1 MGILRCLS
9 GSRLGLYPETLNL
22 GRDTHLV
29 LSRSKAE
36 VRRRCGKLFWPFKGS
51 CDKLTRHKFHNLC
64 YTIIMVRKIPPRDS
78 ESHETNDQREILTD
92 EIETLP
98 IQSETALFKSF
109 GKKKK
114 LIWVSLLAIISA
126 TTFGSLKFLIDQKT
140 SLNPTSESSLTNILS
155 VQATPIKLVNSY
167 SVSQSYTGV
176 VEAKRTSELGF
187 EQSGLL
193 KSIYI
198 EEGEKVAKGEIIAQ
212 LDTSQTQ
219 AQKAVLIAQKERA
232 IATLKELQTG
242 PRVEVIAATRA
253 SLAQE
258 LAKLQE
264 LQTGP
269 RIEVI
274 AATQASLAQELAKL
288 QELQTGTRTEDI
300 EAARSAV
307 LDLEEQVELA
317 QLREKRREE
326 LYKQGAISQEQ
337 LDEASTETDTLNA
350 RLKKGRSELEK
361 LQTGTRSEQ
370 IEAQKARVR
379 QVQSQLDELVTG
391 TRREQIEAQKARV
404 RQVESQL
411 DELMAGTRREQI
423 EAQKARVRQV
433 QSQLDE
439 LMAGTRSEQIEAQ
452 KAEVKQ
458 FEAQISEIDV
468 VLRKSI
474 LYAPFTGTISVRHL
488 DEGVVVNATQTVVRL
503 VEDGERKV
511 RVGVPPTQ
519 ASRLKIGSLE
529 KVKVAQKILSV
540 QVLSILPE
548 VDSMTRTQS
557 VILALPQA
565 IAPGTIVKLELN
577 QIETVTGYW
586 LPTSAL
592 VWGER
597 GLLACFALVS
607 PKKSDLDLPP
617 LTYQT
622 EKRMVEVLHTQG
634 DRSLVRGLLKP
645 GELVVTTG
653 TNQLAPGQ
661 LVRYRFFG
669 QEKH

>member
-1 MGILRCLS
+1 MMEKKLLDSKPHQTNGTV
-9 GSRLGLYPETLNL
+9 ET
-22 GRDTHLV
+22 
-29 LSRSKAE
+29 
-36 VRRRCGKLFWPFKGS
+36 
-51 CDKLTRHKFHNLC
+51 
-64 YTIIMVRKIPPRDS
+64 
-78 ESHETNDQREILTD
+78 LTD
-92 EIETLP
+92 EIGTVA
-98 IQSETALFKSF
+98 IQSEMALFKPF

-114 LIWVSLLAIISA
+114 LIWVSLLVVILA
-126 TTFGSLKFLIDQKT
+126 TTFGSLKFLINRKI
-140 SLNPTSESSLTNILS
+140 SLKRTSESSLTNILS

-198 EEGEKVAKGEIIAQ
+198 EEGEKVGKGEAIAQ

-219 AQKAVLIAQKERA
+219 AQKSVLIAQKERA

-253 SLAQE
+253 SLEQE
-258 LAKLQE
+258 KATLKE

-269 RIEVI
+269 RVEVI
-274 AATQASLAQELAKL
+274 AATQASLAQEKAKLQELQTGPRVEVIAATRASLEQEKAKL
-288 QELQTGTRTEDI
+288 QELQTGTRIEDI
-300 EAARSAV
+300 QAARSVV

-337 LDEASTETDTLNA
+337 LDVASTETDTLNA
-350 RLKKGRSELEK
+350 RLKRGQSELEK

-379 QVQSQLDELVTG
+379 QVQSQLDEL
-391 TRREQIEAQKARV
+391 I
-404 RQVESQL
+404 
-411 DELMAGTRREQI
+411 
-423 EAQKARVRQV
+423 
-433 QSQLDE
+433 
-439 LMAGTRSEQIEAQ
+439 AGTRSEQIEAQ
-452 KAEVKQ
+452 KAEVKR

-488 DEGVVVNATQTVVRL
+488 DEGVVVNATQAVVRL

-519 ASRLKIGSLE
+519 ASRLRIGSLE
-529 KVKVAQKILSV
+529 EVRVAQKTLSA

-592 VWGER
+592 VWGKR

-607 PKKSDLDLPP
+607 PQKSDLVIPP

-622 EKRMVEVLHTQG
+622 EKRMVEVLHTEG

-653 TNQLAPGQ
+653 TNQLVPGQ

-669 QEKH
+669 QEKNQ

>member
-1 MGILRCLS
+1 MMEKKLLDSKPHKKNGTV
-9 GSRLGLYPETLNL
+9 ET
-22 GRDTHLV
+22 
-29 LSRSKAE
+29 
-36 VRRRCGKLFWPFKGS
+36 
-51 CDKLTRHKFHNLC
+51 
-64 YTIIMVRKIPPRDS
+64 
-78 ESHETNDQREILTD
+78 LTD
-92 EIETLP
+92 EIGTVP
-98 IQSETALFKSF
+98 IQSEMALFKPF

-114 LIWVSLLAIISA
+114 LIWVSLLVVILA
-126 TTFGSLKFLIDQKT
+126 TTFGSLKFLINRKI
-140 SLNPTSESSLTNILS
+140 SLKRTSESSLTNILS

-198 EEGEKVAKGEIIAQ
+198 EEGEKVGKGEAIAQ

-219 AQKAVLIAQKERA
+219 AQKSVLIAQKERA

-253 SLAQE
+253 SLEQE
-258 LAKLQE
+258 KATLKE

-269 RIEVI
+269 RVEVI
-274 AATQASLAQELAKL
+274 AATQASLAQEKAKLQELQTGPRVEVIAATRASLEQEKAKL
-288 QELQTGTRTEDI
+288 QELQTGTRIEDI
-300 EAARSAV
+300 QAARSVV

-337 LDEASTETDTLNA
+337 LDVASTETDTLNA
-350 RLKKGRSELEK
+350 RLKRGRSELEK

-379 QVQSQLDELVTG
+379 QVQSQLDELIVG
-391 TRREQIEAQKARV
+391 TRSEQIE
-404 RQVESQL
+404 
-411 DELMAGTRREQI
+411 D
-423 EAQKARVRQV
+423 QKARVRQV

-439 LMAGTRSEQIEAQ
+439 LIAGTRSEQIEAQ
-452 KAEVKQ
+452 KAEVKR

-488 DEGVVVNATQTVVRL
+488 DEGVVVNATQAVVRL

-519 ASRLKIGSLE
+519 ASRLRIGSLE
-529 KVKVAQKILSV
+529 EVRVAQKTLSA

-607 PKKSDLDLPP
+607 PQKSDLVIPP

-622 EKRMVEVLHTQG
+622 EKRMVEVLHTEG

-653 TNQLAPGQ
+653 TNQLVPGQ

-669 QEKH
+669 QEKNQ

>member
-1 MGILRCLS
+1 MITLLIVTFYIGFMKQKKLLDS
-9 GSRLGLYPETLNL
+9 KSHQTNGTVETL
-22 GRDTHLV
+22 T
-29 LSRSKAE
+29 
-36 VRRRCGKLFWPFKGS
+36 
-51 CDKLTRHKFHNLC
+51 DKIGT
-64 YTIIMVRKIPPRDS
+64 V
-78 ESHETNDQREILTD
+78 Q
-92 EIETLP
+92 
-98 IQSETALFKSF
+98 IQSEIALFKPF

-114 LIWVSLLAIISA
+114 LIWVSLLVVILA
-126 TTFGSLKFLIDQKT
+126 TTFGSLKFLINRKI
-140 SLNPTSESSLTNILS
+140 SLKRTSESSLTNILS
-155 VQATPIKLVNSY
+155 VQAIPIKLVNSY

-193 KSIYI
+193 KFIYV
-198 EEGEKVAKGEIIAQ
+198 EEGEKVGKGEAIAQ

-219 AQKAVLIAQKERA
+219 AQKSVLIAQKERA

-253 SLAQE
+253 SLEQE
-258 LAKLQE
+258 KATLKE

-269 RIEVI
+269 RVEVI
-274 AATQASLAQELAKL
+274 AATQASLAQEKAKLQELQTGPRVEVIAATRASLEQEKAKL
-288 QELQTGTRTEDI
+288 QELQTGTRIEDI
-300 EAARSAV
+300 QAARSVV

-337 LDEASTETDTLNA
+337 LDVASTETDTLNA
-350 RLKKGRSELEK
+350 RLKRGRSELEK

-379 QVQSQLDELVTG
+379 QVQSQLDEL
-391 TRREQIEAQKARV
+391 I
-404 RQVESQL
+404 
-411 DELMAGTRREQI
+411 
-423 EAQKARVRQV
+423 
-433 QSQLDE
+433 
-439 LMAGTRSEQIEAQ
+439 AGTRSEQIEAQ
-452 KAEVKQ
+452 KAEVKR

-488 DEGVVVNATQTVVRL
+488 DEGVVVNATQAVVRL

-519 ASRLKIGSLE
+519 ASRLRIGSLE
-529 KVKVAQKILSV
+529 EVRVAQKTLSA

-607 PKKSDLDLPP
+607 PQKSDLVIPP

-622 EKRMVEVLHTQG
+622 EKRMVEVLHTEG

-653 TNQLAPGQ
+653 TNQLVPGQ

-669 QEKH
+669 QEKNQ

>member
-1 MGILRCLS
+1 MITLLIVTFYIGFMKQKKLLDS
-9 GSRLGLYPETLNL
+9 KSHQTNGTVETL
-22 GRDTHLV
+22 T
-29 LSRSKAE
+29 
-36 VRRRCGKLFWPFKGS
+36 
-51 CDKLTRHKFHNLC
+51 DKIGT
-64 YTIIMVRKIPPRDS
+64 V
-78 ESHETNDQREILTD
+78 
-92 EIETLP
+92 P
-98 IQSETALFKSF
+98 IQSEIALFKPF

-114 LIWVSLLAIISA
+114 LIWVSLLVVILA
-126 TTFGSLKFLIDQKT
+126 TTFGSLKFLINRKI
-140 SLNPTSESSLTNILS
+140 SLKRTSESSLTNILS
-155 VQATPIKLVNSY
+155 VQAIPIKLVNSY

-198 EEGEKVAKGEIIAQ
+198 EEGEKVGKGEAIAQ

-219 AQKAVLIAQKERA
+219 AQKSVLIAQKERA

-253 SLAQE
+253 SLEQE
-258 LAKLQE
+258 KATLKE

-269 RIEVI
+269 RVEVI
-274 AATQASLAQELAKL
+274 AATQASLAQEKAKLQELQTGPRVEVIAATRASLEQEKAKL
-288 QELQTGTRTEDI
+288 QELQTGTRIEDI
-300 EAARSAV
+300 QAARSVV

-337 LDEASTETDTLNA
+337 LDVASTETDTLNA
-350 RLKKGRSELEK
+350 RLKRGRSELEK

-379 QVQSQLDELVTG
+379 QVQSQLDEL
-391 TRREQIEAQKARV
+391 I
-404 RQVESQL
+404 
-411 DELMAGTRREQI
+411 
-423 EAQKARVRQV
+423 
-433 QSQLDE
+433 
-439 LMAGTRSEQIEAQ
+439 AGTRSEQIEAQ
-452 KAEVKQ
+452 KAEVKR

-488 DEGVVVNATQTVVRL
+488 DEGVVVNATQAVVRL

-519 ASRLKIGSLE
+519 ASRLRIGSLE
-529 KVKVAQKILSV
+529 EVRIAQKTLSA

-548 VDSMTRTQS
+548 VDSTTRTQS

-607 PKKSDLDLPP
+607 PQKSDLVIPP

-653 TNQLAPGQ
+653 TNQLVPGQ

-669 QEKH
+669 QEKNQ

>member
-1 MGILRCLS
+1 MMEKKLLDSKPHKKNGTV
-9 GSRLGLYPETLNL
+9 ET
-22 GRDTHLV
+22 
-29 LSRSKAE
+29 
-36 VRRRCGKLFWPFKGS
+36 
-51 CDKLTRHKFHNLC
+51 
-64 YTIIMVRKIPPRDS
+64 
-78 ESHETNDQREILTD
+78 LTD
-92 EIETLP
+92 EIGTVP
-98 IQSETALFKSF
+98 IQSEMALFKPF

-114 LIWVSLLAIISA
+114 LIWVSLLVVILA
-126 TTFGSLKFLIDQKT
+126 TTFGSLKFLINRNI
-140 SLNPTSESSLTNILS
+140 SLKRTSESSLTNILS

-198 EEGEKVAKGEIIAQ
+198 EEGEKVGKGEAIAQ

-219 AQKAVLIAQKERA
+219 AQKSVLIAQKERA

-253 SLAQE
+253 SLEQEKATLKELQTGPRVEVIAATQASLAQE
-258 LAKLQE
+258 KAKLQE

-274 AATQASLAQELAKL
+274 AATRASLEQEKAKL
-288 QELQTGTRTEDI
+288 QELQTGTRIEDI
-300 EAARSAV
+300 QAARSVV

-337 LDEASTETDTLNA
+337 LDVASTETDTLNA
-350 RLKKGRSELEK
+350 RLKRGRSELEK

-379 QVQSQLDELVTG
+379 QVQSQLDELIVG
-391 TRREQIEAQKARV
+391 TR
-404 RQVESQL
+404 S
-411 DELMAGTRREQI
+411 EQI

-439 LMAGTRSEQIEAQ
+439 LIAGTRSEQIEAQ
-452 KAEVKQ
+452 KAEVKR

-488 DEGVVVNATQTVVRL
+488 DEGVVVNATQAVVRL

-519 ASRLKIGSLE
+519 ASRLRIGSLE
-529 KVKVAQKILSV
+529 EVRVAQKTLSA

-607 PKKSDLDLPP
+607 PQKSDLVIPP

-622 EKRMVEVLHTQG
+622 EKRMVEVLHTEG

-653 TNQLAPGQ
+653 TNQLVPGQ

-669 QEKH
+669 QEKNQ

>member
-1 MGILRCLS
+1 MKQKKLLDSKSDQTNGTV
-9 GSRLGLYPETLNL
+9 ETL
-22 GRDTHLV
+22 T
-29 LSRSKAE
+29 
-36 VRRRCGKLFWPFKGS
+36 
-51 CDKLTRHKFHNLC
+51 DK
-64 YTIIMVRKIPPRDS
+64 
-78 ESHETNDQREILTD
+78 
-92 EIETLP
+92 IEAVS
-98 IQSETALFKSF
+98 IQSETALFKSK

-114 LIWVSLLAIISA
+114 LTWVGLLVVILA
-126 TTFGSLKFLIDQKT
+126 TTFGSRKFLIYRKT
-140 SLNPTSESSLTNILS
+140 SLKRTSESSLANILS

-193 KSIYI
+193 KFIYV
-198 EEGEKVAKGEIIAQ
+198 EEGKKVGKGEAIAQ

-219 AQKAVLIAQKERA
+219 AQKSVLIAQKERA

-258 LAKLQE
+258 KAKLQE

-269 RIEVI
+269 RVEVI
-274 AATQASLAQELAKL
+274 AATRASLTQEQAKL

-300 EAARSAV
+300 EAARSVV

-337 LDEASTETDTLNA
+337 LDVASTETDTLNA
-350 RLKKGRSELEK
+350 RLKRGRSELEK
-361 LQTGTRSEQ
+361 LQT
-370 IEAQKARVR
+370 
-379 QVQSQLDELVTG
+379 
-391 TRREQIEAQKARV
+391 
-404 RQVESQL
+404 
-411 DELMAGTRREQI
+411 GTRREQI

-439 LMAGTRSEQIEAQ
+439 LIAGTRSEQIEAQ
-452 KAEVKQ
+452 KAEVKR

-488 DEGVVVNATQTVVRL
+488 DEGVVVNATQAVVRL

-519 ASRLKIGSLE
+519 ASRLRIGSLE
-529 KVKVAQKILSV
+529 EVRIAQKTLSA

-607 PKKSDLDLPP
+607 PQKSDLVIPP

-622 EKRMVEVLHTQG
+622 EKRMVEVLHTEG

-653 TNQLAPGQ
+653 TNQLVPGQ

-669 QEKH
+669 QEKNQ

>member
-1 MGILRCLS
+1 MMEKKLLDSKPHKKNGTV
-9 GSRLGLYPETLNL
+9 ET
-22 GRDTHLV
+22 
-29 LSRSKAE
+29 
-36 VRRRCGKLFWPFKGS
+36 
-51 CDKLTRHKFHNLC
+51 
-64 YTIIMVRKIPPRDS
+64 
-78 ESHETNDQREILTD
+78 LTD
-92 EIETLP
+92 EIGTVP
-98 IQSETALFKSF
+98 IQSEMALFKPF

-114 LIWVSLLAIISA
+114 LIWVSLLVVILA
-126 TTFGSLKFLIDQKT
+126 TTFGSLKFLINRKI
-140 SLNPTSESSLTNILS
+140 SLKRTSESSLTNILS

-198 EEGEKVAKGEIIAQ
+198 EEGEKVGKGEAIAQ

-219 AQKAVLIAQKERA
+219 AQKSVLIAQKERA

-253 SLAQE
+253 SLEQE
-258 LAKLQE
+258 KATLKE

-269 RIEVI
+269 RVEVI
-274 AATQASLAQELAKL
+274 AATQASLAQEKAKLQELQTGPRVEVIAATRASLEQEKAKL
-288 QELQTGTRTEDI
+288 QELQTGTRIEDI
-300 EAARSAV
+300 QAARSVV

-337 LDEASTETDTLNA
+337 LDVASTETDTLNA
-350 RLKKGRSELEK
+350 RLKRGRSELEK

-379 QVQSQLDELVTG
+379 QVQSQLDELIVG
-391 TRREQIEAQKARV
+391 TR
-404 RQVESQL
+404 S
-411 DELMAGTRREQI
+411 EQI

-439 LMAGTRSEQIEAQ
+439 LIAGTRSEQIEAQ
-452 KAEVKQ
+452 KAEVKR

-488 DEGVVVNATQTVVRL
+488 DEGVVVNATQAVVRL

-519 ASRLKIGSLE
+519 ASRLRIGSLE
-529 KVKVAQKILSV
+529 EVRVAQKTLSA

-607 PKKSDLDLPP
+607 PQKSDLVIPP

-622 EKRMVEVLHTQG
+622 EKRMVEVLHTEG

-653 TNQLAPGQ
+653 TNQLVPGQ

-669 QEKH
+669 QEKNQ

>member
-1 MGILRCLS
+1 MMEKKLLDSKPHKKNGTV
-9 GSRLGLYPETLNL
+9 ET
-22 GRDTHLV
+22 
-29 LSRSKAE
+29 
-36 VRRRCGKLFWPFKGS
+36 
-51 CDKLTRHKFHNLC
+51 
-64 YTIIMVRKIPPRDS
+64 
-78 ESHETNDQREILTD
+78 LTD
-92 EIETLP
+92 EIGTVP
-98 IQSETALFKSF
+98 IQSEMALFKPF

-114 LIWVSLLAIISA
+114 LIWVSLLVVILA
-126 TTFGSLKFLIDQKT
+126 TTFGSLKFLINRKI
-140 SLNPTSESSLTNILS
+140 SLKRTSESSLTNILS

-198 EEGEKVAKGEIIAQ
+198 EEGEKIGKGEAIAQ

-219 AQKAVLIAQKERA
+219 AQKSVLIAQKERA

-253 SLAQE
+253 SLEQEKATLKELQTGPRVEVIAATQASLAQE
-258 LAKLQE
+258 KAKLQE

-274 AATQASLAQELAKL
+274 AATRASLEQEKAKL
-288 QELQTGTRTEDI
+288 QELQTGTRIEDI
-300 EAARSAV
+300 QAARSVV

-337 LDEASTETDTLNA
+337 LDVASTETDTLNA
-350 RLKKGRSELEK
+350 RLKRGRSELEK

-379 QVQSQLDELVTG
+379 QVQSQLDEL
-391 TRREQIEAQKARV
+391 I
-404 RQVESQL
+404 
-411 DELMAGTRREQI
+411 
-423 EAQKARVRQV
+423 
-433 QSQLDE
+433 
-439 LMAGTRSEQIEAQ
+439 AGTRSEQIEAQ
-452 KAEVKQ
+452 KAEVKR

-488 DEGVVVNATQTVVRL
+488 DEGVVVNATQAVVRL

-519 ASRLKIGSLE
+519 ASRLRIGSLE
-529 KVKVAQKILSV
+529 EVRVAQKTLSA

-607 PKKSDLDLPP
+607 PQKSDLVIPP

-653 TNQLAPGQ
+653 TNQLVPGQ

-669 QEKH
+669 QEKNQ

>member
-1 MGILRCLS
+1 MMEKKLLDSKPHKKNGTV
-9 GSRLGLYPETLNL
+9 ET
-22 GRDTHLV
+22 
-29 LSRSKAE
+29 
-36 VRRRCGKLFWPFKGS
+36 
-51 CDKLTRHKFHNLC
+51 
-64 YTIIMVRKIPPRDS
+64 
-78 ESHETNDQREILTD
+78 LTD
-92 EIETLP
+92 EIGTVP
-98 IQSETALFKSF
+98 IQSEMALFKPF

-114 LIWVSLLAIISA
+114 LIWVSLLVVILA
-126 TTFGSLKFLIDQKT
+126 TTFGSLKFLINRKI
-140 SLNPTSESSLTNILS
+140 SLKRTSESSLTNILS

-198 EEGEKVAKGEIIAQ
+198 EEGEKVGKGEAIAQ

-219 AQKAVLIAQKERA
+219 AQKSVLIAQKERA

-253 SLAQE
+253 SLEQEKATLKELQTGPRVEVIAATQASLAQE
-258 LAKLQE
+258 KAKLQE

-274 AATQASLAQELAKL
+274 AATRASLEQEKAKL
-288 QELQTGTRTEDI
+288 QELQTGTRIEDI
-300 EAARSAV
+300 QAARSVV

-337 LDEASTETDTLNA
+337 LDVASTETDTLNA
-350 RLKKGRSELEK
+350 RLKRGRSELEK

-379 QVQSQLDELVTG
+379 QVQSQLDELIV
-391 TRREQIEAQKARV
+391 
-404 RQVESQL
+404 
-411 DELMAGTRREQI
+411 
-423 EAQKARVRQV
+423 
-433 QSQLDE
+433 
-439 LMAGTRSEQIEAQ
+439 GTRSEQIEAQ
-452 KAEVKQ
+452 KAEVKR

-488 DEGVVVNATQTVVRL
+488 DEGVVVNATQAVVRL

-519 ASRLKIGSLE
+519 ASRLRIGSLE
-529 KVKVAQKILSV
+529 EVRVAQKTLSA

-607 PKKSDLDLPP
+607 PQKSDLVIPP

-622 EKRMVEVLHTQG
+622 EKRMVEVLHTEG

-653 TNQLAPGQ
+653 TNQLVPGQ

-669 QEKH
+669 QEKNQ

>member
-51 CDKLTRHKFHNLC
+51 CDKLTRHKFYNLC
-64 YTIIMVRKIPPRDS
+64 YTIIMVLKIPPRDS
-78 ESHETNDQREILTD
+78 ESNETNDQREILTD

-232 IATLKELQTG
+232 IATLEELQTG
-242 PRVEVIAATRA
+242 PRVEVIAATR
-253 SLAQE
+253 
-258 LAKLQE
+258 
-264 LQTGP
+264 
-269 RIEVI
+269 
-274 AATQASLAQELAKL
+274 ASLAQELAKL

-350 RLKKGRSELEK
+350 RLKRGRSELEK

-404 RQVESQL
+404 RQV
-411 DELMAGTRREQI
+411 
-423 EAQKARVRQV
+423 

-439 LMAGTRSEQIEAQ
+439 LIAGTRSEQIKAQ
-452 KAEVKQ
+452 KAEVKR

-519 ASRLKIGSLE
+519 ASRLRIGSLE
-529 KVKVAQKILSV
+529 EVRVAQKTLSA

-577 QIETVTGYW
+577 QMETVTGYW

-622 EKRMVEVLHTQG
+622 EKRMVEVLHTEG
-634 DRSLVRGLLKP
+634 ERSLVRGILKP

-661 LVRYRFFG
+661 LVRYRFVG

>member
-1 MGILRCLS
+1 MMEKKLLDSKPHKKNGTV
-9 GSRLGLYPETLNL
+9 ET
-22 GRDTHLV
+22 
-29 LSRSKAE
+29 
-36 VRRRCGKLFWPFKGS
+36 
-51 CDKLTRHKFHNLC
+51 
-64 YTIIMVRKIPPRDS
+64 
-78 ESHETNDQREILTD
+78 LTD
-92 EIETLP
+92 EIGTVP
-98 IQSETALFKSF
+98 IQSEMALFKPF

-114 LIWVSLLAIISA
+114 LIWVSLLVVILA
-126 TTFGSLKFLIDQKT
+126 TTFGSLKFLINRKI
-140 SLNPTSESSLTNILS
+140 SLKRTSESSLTNILS

-193 KSIYI
+193 KFIYV
-198 EEGEKVAKGEIIAQ
+198 EEGKKVGKGEAIAQ

-219 AQKAVLIAQKERA
+219 AQKSVLIAQKERA

-258 LAKLQE
+258 KAKLQE

-269 RIEVI
+269 RVEVI
-274 AATQASLAQELAKL
+274 AATRASLTQEQAKLQELQTGPRVEVIAATRASLTQEQAKL

-300 EAARSAV
+300 EAARSVV

-337 LDEASTETDTLNA
+337 LDVASTETDTLNA
-350 RLKKGRSELEK
+350 RLKRGRSELEK
-361 LQTGTRSEQ
+361 LQT
-370 IEAQKARVR
+370 
-379 QVQSQLDELVTG
+379 
-391 TRREQIEAQKARV
+391 
-404 RQVESQL
+404 
-411 DELMAGTRREQI
+411 GTRREQI

-439 LMAGTRSEQIEAQ
+439 LIAGTRSEQIEAQ
-452 KAEVKQ
+452 KAEVKR

-488 DEGVVVNATQTVVRL
+488 DEGVVVNATQAVVRL

-519 ASRLKIGSLE
+519 ASRLRIGSLE
-529 KVKVAQKILSV
+529 EVRVAQKTLSA

-577 QIETVTGYW
+577 QMETMTGYW

-607 PKKSDLDLPP
+607 PQKSDLVIPP

-653 TNQLAPGQ
+653 TNQLVPGQ

-669 QEKH
+669 QEKNQ

>member
-1 MGILRCLS
+1 MMEKKLLDSKPHKKNGTV
-9 GSRLGLYPETLNL
+9 ET
-22 GRDTHLV
+22 
-29 LSRSKAE
+29 
-36 VRRRCGKLFWPFKGS
+36 
-51 CDKLTRHKFHNLC
+51 
-64 YTIIMVRKIPPRDS
+64 
-78 ESHETNDQREILTD
+78 LTD
-92 EIETLP
+92 EIGTVP
-98 IQSETALFKSF
+98 IQSEMALFKPF

-114 LIWVSLLAIISA
+114 LIWVSLLVVILA
-126 TTFGSLKFLIDQKT
+126 TTFGSLKFLINRKI
-140 SLNPTSESSLTNILS
+140 SLKRTSESSLTNILS

-198 EEGEKVAKGEIIAQ
+198 EEGEKIGKGEAIAQ

-219 AQKAVLIAQKERA
+219 AQKSVLIAQKERA

-253 SLAQE
+253 SLEQE
-258 LAKLQE
+258 KATLKE

-269 RIEVI
+269 RVEVI
-274 AATQASLAQELAKL
+274 AATQASLAQEKAKLQELQTGPRVEVIAATRASLEQEKAKL
-288 QELQTGTRTEDI
+288 QELQTGTRIEDI
-300 EAARSAV
+300 QAARSVV

-337 LDEASTETDTLNA
+337 LDVASTETDTLNA
-350 RLKKGRSELEK
+350 RLKRGRSELEK

-379 QVQSQLDELVTG
+379 QVQSQLDELIVG
-391 TRREQIEAQKARV
+391 TR
-404 RQVESQL
+404 S
-411 DELMAGTRREQI
+411 EQI

-439 LMAGTRSEQIEAQ
+439 LIAGTRSEQIEAQ
-452 KAEVKQ
+452 KAEVKR

-488 DEGVVVNATQTVVRL
+488 DEGVVVNATQAVVRL

-519 ASRLKIGSLE
+519 ASRLRIGSLE
-529 KVKVAQKILSV
+529 EVRVAQKTLSA

-607 PKKSDLDLPP
+607 PQKSDLVIPP

-622 EKRMVEVLHTQG
+622 EKRMVEVLHTEG

-653 TNQLAPGQ
+653 TNQLVPGQ

-669 QEKH
+669 QEKNQ

>member
-1 MGILRCLS
+1 MMEKKLLDSKPHKKNGTV
-9 GSRLGLYPETLNL
+9 ET
-22 GRDTHLV
+22 
-29 LSRSKAE
+29 
-36 VRRRCGKLFWPFKGS
+36 
-51 CDKLTRHKFHNLC
+51 
-64 YTIIMVRKIPPRDS
+64 
-78 ESHETNDQREILTD
+78 LTD
-92 EIETLP
+92 EIGTVP
-98 IQSETALFKSF
+98 IQSEMALFKPF

-114 LIWVSLLAIISA
+114 LIWVSLLVVILA
-126 TTFGSLKFLIDQKT
+126 TTFGSLKFLINRKI
-140 SLNPTSESSLTNILS
+140 SLKRTSESSLTNILS

-198 EEGEKVAKGEIIAQ
+198 EEGEKVGKGEAIAQ

-219 AQKAVLIAQKERA
+219 AQKSVLIAQKERA

-253 SLAQE
+253 SLEQEKATLKELQTGPRVEVIAATQASLAQE
-258 LAKLQE
+258 KAKLQE

-274 AATQASLAQELAKL
+274 AATRASLEQEKAKL
-288 QELQTGTRTEDI
+288 QELQTGTRIEDI
-300 EAARSAV
+300 QAARSVV

-337 LDEASTETDTLNA
+337 LDVASTETDTLNA
-350 RLKKGRSELEK
+350 RLKRGRSELEK
-361 LQTGTRSEQ
+361 LQIGTRSEQ

-379 QVQSQLDELVTG
+379 QVQSQLDELIV
-391 TRREQIEAQKARV
+391 
-404 RQVESQL
+404 
-411 DELMAGTRREQI
+411 
-423 EAQKARVRQV
+423 
-433 QSQLDE
+433 
-439 LMAGTRSEQIEAQ
+439 GTRSEQIEAQ
-452 KAEVKQ
+452 KAEVKR

-488 DEGVVVNATQTVVRL
+488 DEGVVVNATQAVVRL

-519 ASRLKIGSLE
+519 ASRLRIGSLE
-529 KVKVAQKILSV
+529 EVRVAQKTLSA

-577 QIETVTGYW
+577 QIKTVTGYW

-607 PKKSDLDLPP
+607 PQKSDLVIPP

-622 EKRMVEVLHTQG
+622 EKRMVEVLHTEG

-653 TNQLAPGQ
+653 TNQLVPGQ

-669 QEKH
+669 QEKNQ

>member
-1 MGILRCLS
+1 MMEKKLLDSKPHKKNGTV
-9 GSRLGLYPETLNL
+9 ET
-22 GRDTHLV
+22 
-29 LSRSKAE
+29 
-36 VRRRCGKLFWPFKGS
+36 
-51 CDKLTRHKFHNLC
+51 
-64 YTIIMVRKIPPRDS
+64 
-78 ESHETNDQREILTD
+78 LTD
-92 EIETLP
+92 EIGTVP
-98 IQSETALFKSF
+98 IQSEMALFKPF

-114 LIWVSLLAIISA
+114 LIWVSLLVVILA
-126 TTFGSLKFLIDQKT
+126 TTFGSLKFLINRKI
-140 SLNPTSESSLTNILS
+140 SLKRTSESSLTNILS

-198 EEGEKVAKGEIIAQ
+198 EEGEKVGKGEAIAQ

-219 AQKAVLIAQKERA
+219 AQKSVLIAQKERA

-253 SLAQE
+253 SLEQEKATLKELQTGPRVEVIAATQASLAQE
-258 LAKLQE
+258 KAKLQE

-274 AATQASLAQELAKL
+274 AATRASLEQEKAKL
-288 QELQTGTRTEDI
+288 QELQTGTRIEDI
-300 EAARSAV
+300 QAARSVV

-337 LDEASTETDTLNA
+337 LDVASTETDTLNA
-350 RLKKGRSELEK
+350 RLKRGRSELEK

-379 QVQSQLDELVTG
+379 QVQSQLDELIVG
-391 TRREQIEAQKARV
+391 TR
-404 RQVESQL
+404 S
-411 DELMAGTRREQI
+411 EQI

-439 LMAGTRSEQIEAQ
+439 LIAGTRSEQIEAQKARVRQVQSQLDELIAGTRSEQIEAQ
-452 KAEVKQ
+452 KAEVKR

-488 DEGVVVNATQTVVRL
+488 DEGVVVNATQAVVRL

-519 ASRLKIGSLE
+519 ASRLRIGSLE
-529 KVKVAQKILSV
+529 EVRVAQKTLSA

-592 VWGER
+592 VWGKR

-607 PKKSDLDLPP
+607 PQKSDLVIPP

-622 EKRMVEVLHTQG
+622 EKRMVEVLHTEG

-653 TNQLAPGQ
+653 TNQLVPGQ

-669 QEKH
+669 QEKNQ

>member
-1 MGILRCLS
+1 MMEKKLLDSKPHKKNGTV
-9 GSRLGLYPETLNL
+9 ET
-22 GRDTHLV
+22 
-29 LSRSKAE
+29 
-36 VRRRCGKLFWPFKGS
+36 
-51 CDKLTRHKFHNLC
+51 
-64 YTIIMVRKIPPRDS
+64 
-78 ESHETNDQREILTD
+78 LTD
-92 EIETLP
+92 EIGTVP
-98 IQSETALFKSF
+98 IQSEMALFKPF

-114 LIWVSLLAIISA
+114 LIWVSLLVVILA
-126 TTFGSLKFLIDQKT
+126 TTFGSLKFLINRKI
-140 SLNPTSESSLTNILS
+140 SLKRTSESSLTNILS

-198 EEGEKVAKGEIIAQ
+198 EEGEKVGKGEAIAQ

-219 AQKAVLIAQKERA
+219 AQKSVLIAQKERA

-253 SLAQE
+253 SLEQEKATLKELQTGPRVEVIAATQASLAQE
-258 LAKLQE
+258 KAKLQE

-274 AATQASLAQELAKL
+274 AATRASLEQEKAKL
-288 QELQTGTRTEDI
+288 QELQTGTRIEDI
-300 EAARSAV
+300 QAARSVV

-337 LDEASTETDTLNA
+337 LDVASTETDTLNA
-350 RLKKGRSELEK
+350 RLKRGRSELEK

-379 QVQSQLDELVTG
+379 QVQSQLDEL
-391 TRREQIEAQKARV
+391 I
-404 RQVESQL
+404 
-411 DELMAGTRREQI
+411 
-423 EAQKARVRQV
+423 
-433 QSQLDE
+433 
-439 LMAGTRSEQIEAQ
+439 AGTRSEQIEAQ
-452 KAEVKQ
+452 KAEVKR

-488 DEGVVVNATQTVVRL
+488 DEGVVVNATQAVVRL

-519 ASRLKIGSLE
+519 ASRLRIGSLE
-529 KVKVAQKILSV
+529 EVRVAQKTLSA

-577 QIETVTGYW
+577 QMETMTGYW

-607 PKKSDLDLPP
+607 PQKSDLVIPP

-653 TNQLAPGQ
+653 TNQLVPGQ

-669 QEKH
+669 QEKNQ

>member
-1 MGILRCLS
+1 MMEKKLLDSKPHQTNGTV
-9 GSRLGLYPETLNL
+9 ET
-22 GRDTHLV
+22 
-29 LSRSKAE
+29 
-36 VRRRCGKLFWPFKGS
+36 
-51 CDKLTRHKFHNLC
+51 
-64 YTIIMVRKIPPRDS
+64 
-78 ESHETNDQREILTD
+78 LTD
-92 EIETLP
+92 EIGTVP
-98 IQSETALFKSF
+98 IQSEMALFKPF

-114 LIWVSLLAIISA
+114 LIWVSLLVVILA
-126 TTFGSLKFLIDQKT
+126 TTFGSLKFLINRKI
-140 SLNPTSESSLTNILS
+140 SLKRTSESSLTNILS

-198 EEGEKVAKGEIIAQ
+198 EEGEKVGKGEAIAQ

-219 AQKAVLIAQKERA
+219 AQKSVLIAQKERA

-253 SLAQE
+253 SLEQE
-258 LAKLQE
+258 KATLKE

-269 RIEVI
+269 RVEVI
-274 AATQASLAQELAKL
+274 AATQASLAQEKAKLQELQTGPRVEVIAATRASLEQEKAKL
-288 QELQTGTRTEDI
+288 QELQTGTRIEDI
-300 EAARSAV
+300 QAARSVV

-337 LDEASTETDTLNA
+337 LDVASTETDTLNA
-350 RLKKGRSELEK
+350 RLKRGRSELEK

-379 QVQSQLDELVTG
+379 QVQSQLDEL
-391 TRREQIEAQKARV
+391 I
-404 RQVESQL
+404 
-411 DELMAGTRREQI
+411 
-423 EAQKARVRQV
+423 
-433 QSQLDE
+433 
-439 LMAGTRSEQIEAQ
+439 AGTRSEQIEAQ
-452 KAEVKQ
+452 KAEVKR

-488 DEGVVVNATQTVVRL
+488 DEGAVVNATQAVVRL

-519 ASRLKIGSLE
+519 ASRLRIGSLE
-529 KVKVAQKILSV
+529 EVRVAQKTLSA

-607 PKKSDLDLPP
+607 PQKSDLVIPP

-622 EKRMVEVLHTQG
+622 EKRMVEVLHTEG

-653 TNQLAPGQ
+653 TNQLVPGQ

-669 QEKH
+669 QEKNQ

>member
-1 MGILRCLS
+1 
-9 GSRLGLYPETLNL
+9 
-22 GRDTHLV
+22 
-29 LSRSKAE
+29 
-36 VRRRCGKLFWPFKGS
+36 
-51 CDKLTRHKFHNLC
+51 
-64 YTIIMVRKIPPRDS
+64 MVRKIPPRDS

-232 IATLKELQTG
+232 IATLEELQTG
-242 PRVEVIAATRA
+242 PRVEVIAATRASLAQELAKLQELQTGPRIEVIAATRA

-404 RQVESQL
+404 RQV
-411 DELMAGTRREQI
+411 
-423 EAQKARVRQV
+423 

-439 LMAGTRSEQIEAQ
+439 LIAGTRSEQIEAQ
-452 KAEVKQ
+452 KAEVKR

-622 EKRMVEVLHTQG
+622 EKRMVEVLHTEG
-634 DRSLVRGLLKP
+634 ERSLVRGVLKP

>member
-1 MGILRCLS
+1 MMEKKLLDSKPHKKNGTV
-9 GSRLGLYPETLNL
+9 ET
-22 GRDTHLV
+22 
-29 LSRSKAE
+29 
-36 VRRRCGKLFWPFKGS
+36 
-51 CDKLTRHKFHNLC
+51 
-64 YTIIMVRKIPPRDS
+64 
-78 ESHETNDQREILTD
+78 LTD
-92 EIETLP
+92 EIGTVP
-98 IQSETALFKSF
+98 IQSEMALFKPF

-114 LIWVSLLAIISA
+114 LIWVSLLVVILA
-126 TTFGSLKFLIDQKT
+126 TTFGSLKFLINRKI
-140 SLNPTSESSLTNILS
+140 SLKRTSESSLTNILS

-198 EEGEKVAKGEIIAQ
+198 EEGEKVGKGEAIAQ

-219 AQKAVLIAQKERA
+219 AQKSVLIAQKERA

-253 SLAQE
+253 SLEQE
-258 LAKLQE
+258 KATLKE

-269 RIEVI
+269 RVEVI
-274 AATQASLAQELAKL
+274 AATQASLAQEKAKLQELETGPRIEVIAATRASLEQEKAKL
-288 QELQTGTRTEDI
+288 QELQTGTRIEDI
-300 EAARSAV
+300 QAARSVV

-337 LDEASTETDTLNA
+337 LDVASTETDTLNA
-350 RLKKGRSELEK
+350 RLKRGRSELEK

-379 QVQSQLDELVTG
+379 QVQSQLDEL
-391 TRREQIEAQKARV
+391 I
-404 RQVESQL
+404 
-411 DELMAGTRREQI
+411 
-423 EAQKARVRQV
+423 
-433 QSQLDE
+433 
-439 LMAGTRSEQIEAQ
+439 AGTRSEQIEAQ
-452 KAEVKQ
+452 KAEVKR

-488 DEGVVVNATQTVVRL
+488 DEGVVVNATQAVVRL

-519 ASRLKIGSLE
+519 ASRLRIGSLE
-529 KVKVAQKILSV
+529 EVRVAQKTLSA

-607 PKKSDLDLPP
+607 PQKSDLVIPP

-622 EKRMVEVLHTQG
+622 EKRMVEVLHTEG

-653 TNQLAPGQ
+653 TNQLVPGQ

-669 QEKH
+669 QEKNQ

>member
-1 MGILRCLS
+1 MMEKKLLDSKPHKKNGTV
-9 GSRLGLYPETLNL
+9 ET
-22 GRDTHLV
+22 
-29 LSRSKAE
+29 
-36 VRRRCGKLFWPFKGS
+36 
-51 CDKLTRHKFHNLC
+51 
-64 YTIIMVRKIPPRDS
+64 
-78 ESHETNDQREILTD
+78 LTD
-92 EIETLP
+92 EIGTVP
-98 IQSETALFKSF
+98 IQSEMALFKPF

-114 LIWVSLLAIISA
+114 LIWVSLLVVILA
-126 TTFGSLKFLIDQKT
+126 TTFGSLKFLINRKI
-140 SLNPTSESSLTNILS
+140 SLKRTSESSLTNILS

-198 EEGEKVAKGEIIAQ
+198 EEGEKVGKGEAIAQ

-219 AQKAVLIAQKERA
+219 AQKSVLIAQKERA

-253 SLAQE
+253 SLEQE
-258 LAKLQE
+258 KATLKE

-269 RIEVI
+269 RVEVI
-274 AATQASLAQELAKL
+274 AATQASLAQEKAKLQELQTGPRVEVIAATRASLEQEKAKL
-288 QELQTGTRTEDI
+288 QELQTGTRIEDI
-300 EAARSAV
+300 QAARSVV

-337 LDEASTETDTLNA
+337 LDVASTETDTLNA
-350 RLKKGRSELEK
+350 RLKRGRSELEK

-379 QVQSQLDELVTG
+379 QVQSQLDEL
-391 TRREQIEAQKARV
+391 I
-404 RQVESQL
+404 
-411 DELMAGTRREQI
+411 
-423 EAQKARVRQV
+423 
-433 QSQLDE
+433 
-439 LMAGTRSEQIEAQ
+439 AGTRSEQIEAQ
-452 KAEVKQ
+452 KAEVKR

-488 DEGVVVNATQTVVRL
+488 DEGVVVNATQAVVRL

-519 ASRLKIGSLE
+519 ASRLRIGSLE
-529 KVKVAQKILSV
+529 EVRVAQKTLSA

-577 QIETVTGYW
+577 QMETMTGYW

-607 PKKSDLDLPP
+607 PQKSDLVIPP

-653 TNQLAPGQ
+653 TNQLVPGQ

-669 QEKH
+669 QEKNQ

>member
-1 MGILRCLS
+1 MMEKKLLDSKPHKKNGTV
-9 GSRLGLYPETLNL
+9 ET
-22 GRDTHLV
+22 
-29 LSRSKAE
+29 
-36 VRRRCGKLFWPFKGS
+36 
-51 CDKLTRHKFHNLC
+51 
-64 YTIIMVRKIPPRDS
+64 
-78 ESHETNDQREILTD
+78 LTD
-92 EIETLP
+92 EIGTVP
-98 IQSETALFKSF
+98 IQSEMALFKPF

-114 LIWVSLLAIISA
+114 LIWVSLLVVILA
-126 TTFGSLKFLIDQKT
+126 TTFGSLKFLINRKI
-140 SLNPTSESSLTNILS
+140 SLKRTSESSLTNILS

-198 EEGEKVAKGEIIAQ
+198 EEGEKVGKGEAIAQ

-219 AQKAVLIAQKERA
+219 AQKSVLIAQKERA

-253 SLAQE
+253 SLEQE
-258 LAKLQE
+258 KATLKE

-269 RIEVI
+269 RVEVI
-274 AATQASLAQELAKL
+274 AATQASLAQEKAKLQELQTGPRVEVIAATRASLEQEKAKL
-288 QELQTGTRTEDI
+288 QELQTGTRIEDI
-300 EAARSAV
+300 QAARSVV

-337 LDEASTETDTLNA
+337 LDVASTETDTLNA
-350 RLKKGRSELEK
+350 RLKRGQSELEK

-379 QVQSQLDELVTG
+379 QVQSQLDEL
-391 TRREQIEAQKARV
+391 I
-404 RQVESQL
+404 
-411 DELMAGTRREQI
+411 
-423 EAQKARVRQV
+423 
-433 QSQLDE
+433 
-439 LMAGTRSEQIEAQ
+439 AGTRSEQIEAQ
-452 KAEVKQ
+452 KAEVKR

-488 DEGVVVNATQTVVRL
+488 DEGVVVNATQPVVRL

-519 ASRLKIGSLE
+519 ASRLRIGSLE
-529 KVKVAQKILSV
+529 EVRVAQKTLSA

-607 PKKSDLDLPP
+607 PQKSDLVIPP

-653 TNQLAPGQ
+653 TNQLVPGQ

-669 QEKH
+669 QEKNQ

>member
-1 MGILRCLS
+1 MMEKKLLDSKPHKKNGTV
-9 GSRLGLYPETLNL
+9 ET
-22 GRDTHLV
+22 
-29 LSRSKAE
+29 
-36 VRRRCGKLFWPFKGS
+36 
-51 CDKLTRHKFHNLC
+51 
-64 YTIIMVRKIPPRDS
+64 
-78 ESHETNDQREILTD
+78 LTD
-92 EIETLP
+92 EIGTVP
-98 IQSETALFKSF
+98 IQSEMALFKPF

-114 LIWVSLLAIISA
+114 LIWVSLLVVILA
-126 TTFGSLKFLIDQKT
+126 TTFGSLKFLINRKI
-140 SLNPTSESSLTNILS
+140 SLKRTSESSLTNILS

-198 EEGEKVAKGEIIAQ
+198 EEGEKVGKGEAIAQ

-219 AQKAVLIAQKERA
+219 AQKSVLIAQKERA

-253 SLAQE
+253 SLEQEKATLKELQTGPRVEVIAATQASLAQE
-258 LAKLQE
+258 KAKLQE

-274 AATQASLAQELAKL
+274 AATRASLEQEKAKL
-288 QELQTGTRTEDI
+288 QELQTGTRIEDI
-300 EAARSAV
+300 QAARSVV

-337 LDEASTETDTLNA
+337 LDVASTETDTLNA
-350 RLKKGRSELEK
+350 RLKRGRSELEK

-379 QVQSQLDELVTG
+379 QVQSQLDEL
-391 TRREQIEAQKARV
+391 I
-404 RQVESQL
+404 
-411 DELMAGTRREQI
+411 
-423 EAQKARVRQV
+423 
-433 QSQLDE
+433 
-439 LMAGTRSEQIEAQ
+439 AGTRSEQIEAQ
-452 KAEVKQ
+452 KAEVKR

-488 DEGVVVNATQTVVRL
+488 DEGVVVNATQAVVRL

-519 ASRLKIGSLE
+519 ASRLRIGSLE
-529 KVKVAQKILSV
+529 EVRVAQKTLSA

-607 PKKSDLDLPP
+607 PQKSDLVIPP

-653 TNQLAPGQ
+653 TNQLVPGQ

-669 QEKH
+669 QEKNQ

>member
-1 MGILRCLS
+1 MLDSKSDQTNGTV
-9 GSRLGLYPETLNL
+9 ETL
-22 GRDTHLV
+22 T
-29 LSRSKAE
+29 
-36 VRRRCGKLFWPFKGS
+36 
-51 CDKLTRHKFHNLC
+51 DK
-64 YTIIMVRKIPPRDS
+64 
-78 ESHETNDQREILTD
+78 
-92 EIETLP
+92 IEAVS
-98 IQSETALFKSF
+98 IQSETALFKSK

-114 LIWVSLLAIISA
+114 LTWVGLLVVILA
-126 TTFGSLKFLIDQKT
+126 TTFGSRKFLIYRKT
-140 SLNPTSESSLTNILS
+140 SLKRTSESSLANILS

-193 KSIYI
+193 KFIYV
-198 EEGEKVAKGEIIAQ
+198 EEGKKVGKGEAIAQ

-219 AQKAVLIAQKERA
+219 AQKSVLIAQKERA

-258 LAKLQE
+258 KAKLQE

-269 RIEVI
+269 RVEVI
-274 AATQASLAQELAKL
+274 AATRASLTQEQAKLQELQTGPRVEVIAATRASLTQEQAKL

-300 EAARSAV
+300 EAARSVV

-337 LDEASTETDTLNA
+337 LDVASTETDTLNA
-350 RLKKGRSELEK
+350 RLKRGRSELEK
-361 LQTGTRSEQ
+361 LQTGTRREQ

-379 QVQSQLDELVTG
+379 QVQSQLDEL
-391 TRREQIEAQKARV
+391 I
-404 RQVESQL
+404 
-411 DELMAGTRREQI
+411 AGTRREQI

-439 LMAGTRSEQIEAQ
+439 LIAGTRSEQIEAQ
-452 KAEVKQ
+452 KAEVKR

-488 DEGVVVNATQTVVRL
+488 DEGVVVNATQAVVRL

-519 ASRLKIGSLE
+519 ASRLRIGSLE
-529 KVKVAQKILSV
+529 EVRIAQKTLSA

-607 PKKSDLDLPP
+607 PQKSDLVIPP

-622 EKRMVEVLHTQG
+622 EKRMVEVLHTEG

-653 TNQLAPGQ
+653 TNQLVPGQ

-669 QEKH
+669 QEKNQ

>member
-1 MGILRCLS
+1 MMEKKLLDSKPHQTNGTV
-9 GSRLGLYPETLNL
+9 ET
-22 GRDTHLV
+22 
-29 LSRSKAE
+29 
-36 VRRRCGKLFWPFKGS
+36 
-51 CDKLTRHKFHNLC
+51 
-64 YTIIMVRKIPPRDS
+64 
-78 ESHETNDQREILTD
+78 LTD
-92 EIETLP
+92 EIGTVA
-98 IQSETALFKSF
+98 IQSEMALFKPF

-114 LIWVSLLAIISA
+114 LIWVSLLVVILA
-126 TTFGSLKFLIDQKT
+126 TTFGSLKFLINRKI
-140 SLNPTSESSLTNILS
+140 SLKRTSESSLTNILS

-198 EEGEKVAKGEIIAQ
+198 EEGEKIGKGEAIAQ

-219 AQKAVLIAQKERA
+219 AQKSVLIAQKERA

-253 SLAQE
+253 SLEQE
-258 LAKLQE
+258 KATLKE

-269 RIEVI
+269 RVEVI
-274 AATQASLAQELAKL
+274 AATQASLAQEKAKLQELQTGPRVEVIAATRASLEQEKAKL
-288 QELQTGTRTEDI
+288 QELQTGTRIEDI
-300 EAARSAV
+300 QAARSVV

-337 LDEASTETDTLNA
+337 LDVASTETDTLNA
-350 RLKKGRSELEK
+350 RLKRGQSELEK

-379 QVQSQLDELVTG
+379 QVQSQLDELIVG
-391 TRREQIEAQKARV
+391 TR
-404 RQVESQL
+404 S
-411 DELMAGTRREQI
+411 EQI

-439 LMAGTRSEQIEAQ
+439 LIAGTRSEQIEAQ
-452 KAEVKQ
+452 KAEVKR

-488 DEGVVVNATQTVVRL
+488 DEGVVVNATQAVVRL

-519 ASRLKIGSLE
+519 ASRLRIGSLE
-529 KVKVAQKILSV
+529 EVRVAQKTLSA

-607 PKKSDLDLPP
+607 PQKSDLVIPP

-622 EKRMVEVLHTQG
+622 EKRMVEVLHTEG

-653 TNQLAPGQ
+653 TNQLVPGQ

-669 QEKH
+669 QEKNQ

>member
-1 MGILRCLS
+1 
-9 GSRLGLYPETLNL
+9 
-22 GRDTHLV
+22 
-29 LSRSKAE
+29 
-36 VRRRCGKLFWPFKGS
+36 
-51 CDKLTRHKFHNLC
+51 
-64 YTIIMVRKIPPRDS
+64 
-78 ESHETNDQREILTD
+78 
-92 EIETLP
+92 
-98 IQSETALFKSF
+98 ALFKPF

-114 LIWVSLLAIISA
+114 LIWVSLLVVILA
-126 TTFGSLKFLIDQKT
+126 TTFGSLKFLINRKI
-140 SLNPTSESSLTNILS
+140 SLKRTSESSLTNILS
-155 VQATPIKLVNSY
+155 VQAIPIKLVNSY

-193 KSIYI
+193 KFIYV
-198 EEGEKVAKGEIIAQ
+198 EEGEKVGKGEAIAQ

-219 AQKAVLIAQKERA
+219 AQKSVLIAQKERA

-253 SLAQE
+253 SLEQE
-258 LAKLQE
+258 KATLKE

-269 RIEVI
+269 RVEVI
-274 AATQASLAQELAKL
+274 AATQASLAQEKAKLQELQTGPRVEVIAATRASLEQEKAKL
-288 QELQTGTRTEDI
+288 QELQTGTRIEDI
-300 EAARSAV
+300 QAARSVV

-337 LDEASTETDTLNA
+337 LDVASTETDTLNA
-350 RLKKGRSELEK
+350 RLKRGRSELEK

-379 QVQSQLDELVTG
+379 QVQSQLDEL
-391 TRREQIEAQKARV
+391 I
-404 RQVESQL
+404 
-411 DELMAGTRREQI
+411 
-423 EAQKARVRQV
+423 
-433 QSQLDE
+433 
-439 LMAGTRSEQIEAQ
+439 AGTRSEQIEAQ
-452 KAEVKQ
+452 KAEVKR

-488 DEGVVVNATQTVVRL
+488 DEGVVVNATQAVVRL

-519 ASRLKIGSLE
+519 ASRLRIGSLE
-529 KVKVAQKILSV
+529 EVRVAQKTLSA

-607 PKKSDLDLPP
+607 PQKSDLVIPP

-622 EKRMVEVLHTQG
+622 EKRMVEVLHTEG

-653 TNQLAPGQ
+653 TNQLVPGQ

-669 QEKH
+669 QEKNQ

>member
-1 MGILRCLS
+1 MMEKKLLDSKPHKTNGTV
-9 GSRLGLYPETLNL
+9 ET
-22 GRDTHLV
+22 
-29 LSRSKAE
+29 
-36 VRRRCGKLFWPFKGS
+36 
-51 CDKLTRHKFHNLC
+51 
-64 YTIIMVRKIPPRDS
+64 
-78 ESHETNDQREILTD
+78 LTD
-92 EIETLP
+92 EIGTVP
-98 IQSETALFKSF
+98 IQSEMALFKPF

-114 LIWVSLLAIISA
+114 LIWVSLLVVILA
-126 TTFGSLKFLIDQKT
+126 TTFGSLKFLINRKI
-140 SLNPTSESSLTNILS
+140 SLKRTSESSLTNILS

-193 KSIYI
+193 KFIYV
-198 EEGEKVAKGEIIAQ
+198 EEGKKVGKGEAIAQ

-219 AQKAVLIAQKERA
+219 AQKSVLIAQKERA

-253 SLAQE
+253 SLEQE
-258 LAKLQE
+258 KATLKE

-269 RIEVI
+269 RVEVI
-274 AATQASLAQELAKL
+274 AATQASLAQEKAKLQELQTGPRVEVIAATRASLEQEKAKL
-288 QELQTGTRTEDI
+288 QELQTGTRIEDI
-300 EAARSAV
+300 QAARSVV

-337 LDEASTETDTLNA
+337 LDVASTETDTLNA
-350 RLKKGRSELEK
+350 RLKRGRSELEK

-379 QVQSQLDELVTG
+379 QVQSQLDEL
-391 TRREQIEAQKARV
+391 I
-404 RQVESQL
+404 
-411 DELMAGTRREQI
+411 
-423 EAQKARVRQV
+423 
-433 QSQLDE
+433 
-439 LMAGTRSEQIEAQ
+439 AGTRSEQIEAQ
-452 KAEVKQ
+452 KAEVKR

-488 DEGVVVNATQTVVRL
+488 DEGVVVNATQAVVRL

-519 ASRLKIGSLE
+519 ASRLRIGSLE
-529 KVKVAQKILSV
+529 EVRVAQKTLSA

-607 PKKSDLDLPP
+607 PQKSDLVIPP

-622 EKRMVEVLHTQG
+622 EKRMVEVLHTEG

-653 TNQLAPGQ
+653 TNQLVPGQ

-669 QEKH
+669 QEKNQ